1 LLIASWLGL
10 LLLCSKHL
18 RKLLEL
24 LLWNTARELR

>member
-1 LLIASWLGL
+1 LLIASWLL
-10 LLLCSKHL
+10 LLLRSKHL